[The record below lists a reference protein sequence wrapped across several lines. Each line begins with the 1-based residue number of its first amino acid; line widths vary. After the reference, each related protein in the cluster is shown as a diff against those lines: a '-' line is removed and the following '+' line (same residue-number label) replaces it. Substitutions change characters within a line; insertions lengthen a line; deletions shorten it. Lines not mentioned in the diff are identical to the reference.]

1 MSEPREAAL
10 IALYE
15 AAMAGLD
22 EPQTAGLSTKAK
34 RFVTGV
40 TENLEEIDGIL
51 EAASHNWKLARMP
64 VVDRS
69 VLRVAVFEL
78 HHTETPVGVV
88 ISEAIELAKRYST
101 ERSGAFVNGVLAA
114 LAESV
119 AR

>member
-1 MSEPREAAL
+1 MV
-10 IALYE
+10 LYE

-22 EPQTAGLSTKAK
+22 EPDTSGLSTKAK
-34 RFVTGV
+34 RLVKGV
-40 TENLEEIDGIL
+40 TDNLDDINGIL

-78 HHTETPVGVV
+78 NHTETPVGVI